1 MSKMIIPFKG
11 VGRYRLYQTIEDTIA
26 MLKEDGDPFVKEI
39 WPNEELTNPV
49 PWTIIRSTSGMN
61 MFFA

>member
-1 MSKMIIPFKG
+1 MIIPFTG

-39 WPNEELTNPV
+39 WPNEELTV
-49 PWTIIRSTSGMN
+49 STKD
-61 MFFA
+61 FPTV